1 MKRTTLSLIAAGAA
15 LAAITS
21 VAAVAAPED
30 GPAPVGKAAQQ
41 PVERS
46 SLLCPAPSSSELA
59 ETTYTAYTPRTEVA
73 SDSGTAALAPATRG
87 LADEDGESGK
97 GDKGGKDDE
106 KGKGAGEKG
115 EKEAKPFLAV
125 EKQGTP
131 VTAEENGSGA
141 PALIGLAEGSLA
153 PGWSAQQT
161 TVFTAGAGRGLH
173 GLGCAAPDTDFWF
186 PGASTAEG
194 RSDYLHLTNPDDSAA
209 VVDIELYG
217 KDGAL
222 DSEVGEGIQVP
233 PGSSVPVLLSTL
245 TGKPQ
250 TNLTVHV
257 TARSGRVA
265 AAVQALDDKVGGDW
279 IAPSAEPSDSVVLP
293 GIPKDATAVR
303 LIAFAPGS
311 ADADLEV
318 SVAGPHNALSP
329 AGHETLHL
337 KSGMTTAVDLGDVTR
352 GEPGSL
358 VLTPTGDSGRTP
370 VVAAVRVIRGKGAD
384 QESAFIPAARPVGD
398 RATVTGNGAKGTH
411 LALTAS
417 GKAAKVRVTAS
428 AGTGGGTAATKTY
441 SVPAGRTQAVDIPA
455 PDSLKGTYALTVE
468 TVSGGPVH
476 ASRTLTLSGAAA
488 DGVPMFTV
496 QNLADDRGTVTVPA
510 ARPQMRVLL
519 D

>member
-21 VAAVAAPED
+21 VAAVAAPEE
-30 GPAPVGKAAQQ
+30 GPATAGRAAQQ

-59 ETTYTAYTPRTEVA
+59 ETTYTAYTPKTEVSA
-73 SDSGTAALAPATRG
+73 GSGTAALVPAARA
-87 LADEDGESGK
+87 LADKDGKGEKDGE
-97 GDKGGKDDE
+97 
-106 KGKGAGEKG
+106 GKGAKDG
-115 EKEAKPFLAV
+115 KEAKPFLAV
-125 EKQGTP
+125 KKQGTP

-141 PALIGLAEGSLA
+141 PALIGLAEGGLA

-161 TVFTAGAGRGLH
+161 TVFPAGAGRGLH
-173 GLGCAAPDTDFWF
+173 GLGCSAPDTDFWF
-186 PGASTAEG
+186 PGASTAED

-209 VVDIELYG
+209 VVDIELHG

-233 PGSSVPVLLSTL
+233 PGSSVSVLLSTL

-257 TARSGRVA
+257 SARSGRVA
-265 AAVQALDDKVGGDW
+265 AAVQALDAKLGGDW

-303 LIAFAPGS
+303 LVAFAPGS
-311 ADADLEV
+311 ADADLKV
-318 SVAGPHNALSP
+318 SLAGANGALAP

-337 KSGMTTAVDLGDVTR
+337 KSGMTTAVDLGELTR
-352 GEPGSL
+352 GEAGSL
-358 VLTPTGDSGRTP
+358 VLTPSGDSGKTP
-370 VVAAVRVIRGKGAD
+370 VVAAVRVLRGKGAD

-398 RATVTGNGAKGTH
+398 RATVTGNAAKGTH
-411 LALTAS
+411 LALTAP

-428 AGTGGGTAATKTY
+428 AGTEGGTPATKTY
-441 SVPAGRTQAVDIPA
+441 SVGAGRTLAAAIPV

-476 ASRTLTLSGAAA
+476 ASRTLTLSGDEA

-496 QNLADDRGTVTVPA
+496 QNLTDDRGTVTVPA
-510 ARPQMRVLL
+510 ARPEMRVLL

>member
-15 LAAITS
+15 LAAVTS
-21 VAAVAAPED
+21 VAAVAAPEE
-30 GPAPVGKAAQQ
+30 GPAATGKAAQQ
-41 PVERS
+41 PVERT

-59 ETTYTAYTPRTEVA
+59 ETTYTAFTPKTEVSA
-73 SDSGTAALAPATRG
+73 DSGTAALVPAARS
-87 LADEDGESGK
+87 LA
-97 GDKGGKDDE
+97 GKDDKDDKNDKEE
-106 KGKGAGEKG
+106 KDDKDGEDGKKG
-115 EKEAKPFLAV
+115 EEEKPFLAV
-125 EKQGTP
+125 KKQGAP

-161 TVFTAGAGRGLH
+161 THFTAGAGRGLH
-173 GLGCAAPDTDFWF
+173 GAVCSAPDTDFWF
-186 PGASTAEG
+186 PGASTAED
-194 RSDYLHLTNPDDSAA
+194 RSDYLHLTNPDDAAA

-233 PGSSVPVLLSTL
+233 PRSSVPVLLSTL

-265 AAVQALDDKVGGDW
+265 AAVQALDQKVGGDW
-279 IAPSAEPSDSVVLP
+279 LTPSAEPSASVVLP

-303 LIAFAPGS
+303 LVAFAPGS
-311 ADADLEV
+311 ADADLKV
-318 SVAGPHNALSP
+318 SLAGPNGSLSP
-329 AGHETLHL
+329 AGNETLHL
-337 KSGMTTAVDLGDVTR
+337 KSGMTTAVDLADVTR

-358 VLTPTGDSGRTP
+358 VLTPTGDSGDTP
-370 VVAAVRVIRGKGAD
+370 VVAAVRVIRGKGAE

-398 RATVTGNGAKGTH
+398 RATVTGNGAKGTY
-411 LALTAS
+411 LSLTAP

-441 SVPAGRTQAVDIPA
+441 SVGAGRTLAADIPL

-488 DGVPMFTV
+488 DGISMFTV
-496 QNLADDRGTVTVPA
+496 QNLTDDRGTVTVPA
-510 ARPQMRVLL
+510 ARPEMGVLL

>member
-1 MKRTTLSLIAAGAA
+1 MKRTTLSLIAACAA

-30 GPAPVGKAAQQ
+30 GPAPVGRSAQQ

-59 ETTYTAYTPRTEVA
+59 ETTYTAYTPKTEVSA
-73 SDSGTAALAPATRG
+73 DSGTAALAPATRS
-87 LADEDGESGK
+87 LADQDDQDDQDDK
-97 GDKGGKDDE
+97 DDKGT
-106 KGKGAGEKG
+106 GEK
-115 EKEAKPFLAV
+115 KTKPFLAV
-125 EKQGTP
+125 REQGKP
-131 VTAEENGSGA
+131 VTAGKDGSGA
-141 PALIGLAEGSLA
+141 PALLGLAEGSLA

-161 TVFTAGAGRGLH
+161 TVFPAGAGRGLH
-173 GLGCAAPDTDFWF
+173 GLGCAAPETDFWF
-186 PGASTAEG
+186 PGASTAKD
-194 RSDYLHLTNPDDSAA
+194 RSDYLHLTNPDESAA

-303 LIAFAPGS
+303 LVAFAPGS
-311 ADADLEV
+311 ADADLKV
-318 SVAGPHNALSP
+318 SLAGPNGSLTP

-337 KSGMTTAVDLGDVTR
+337 KSGMTTAVDLGELTR

-358 VLTPTGDSGRTP
+358 VLTPTGDSGKTP
-370 VVAAVRVIRGKGAD
+370 VVAAVRVIRGKGAG
-384 QESAFIPAARPVGD
+384 QESAFIPAARPAGD
-398 RATVTGNGAKGTH
+398 RATAPGNSAKGTH
-411 LALTAS
+411 LALTAP

-428 AGTGGGTAATKTY
+428 AGTGGGQAATKTY
-441 SVPAGRTQAVDIPA
+441 SVGAGRTLAAGIPV
-455 PDSLKGTYALTVE
+455 PDGLKGTYALTVE
-468 TVSGGPVH
+468 TVAGGPVH
-476 ASRTLTLSGAAA
+476 ASRTLTLSGADA
-488 DGVPMFTV
+488 DGVSMFTV
-496 QNLADDRGTVTVPA
+496 QNLTDDRGMVTVPA
-510 ARPQMRVLL
+510 ARPEMNVLL